1 MLGQI
6 SLDLEQGEGEAPTHV
21 KFDLVKYDRLG
32 LGRQPMGRAQEGL
45 CQAPAIRPCT
55 AQQEGDIYLIMQW
68 RWLCFQCWPV
78 LVSCYVCAE

>member
-1 MLGQI
+1 MRAHTSCQACVQAEGADLGVLGQI

-32 LGRQPMGRAQEGL
+32 LVRQPMGRAQEGL

-55 AQQEGDIYLIMQW
+55 AQKK
-68 RWLCFQCWPV
+68 V
-78 LVSCYVCAE
+78 TST